1 MKRKITLAIAFL
13 SLIAIIITSYLVMI
27 HYNPAESSPCAI
39 SQKIDCSKVNSSDYS
54 ELFHLIGAESIY
66 LYLGFDIP
74 IALIGLLTYIALLI
88 LSVIIYKKTYIEQE
102 SLVKKYV
109 YYIFVLALIGFL
121 FSAYLTYIEAFV
133 LGTWCLFCVMQAI
146 IITLILISSII
157 LLSRNDSRFLS

>member
-1 MKRKITLAIAFL
+1 MKKKITLAIAFL

-27 HYNPAESSPCAI
+27 HYKPAESSPCAI
-39 SQKIDCSKVNSSDYS
+39 SQKIDCSKVNNSAYS

-74 IALIGLLTYIALLI
+74 IAMAGLLTYILLFI
-88 LSVIIYKKTYIEQE
+88 LSIIIYKKIDIEPKA
-102 SLVKKYV
+102 LVKKHV
-109 YYIFVLALIGFL
+109 YYIFIIALIGFL

-133 LGTWCLFCVMQAI
+133 LSTWCLFCVMQAI

-157 LLSRNDSRFLS
+157 LLSRND